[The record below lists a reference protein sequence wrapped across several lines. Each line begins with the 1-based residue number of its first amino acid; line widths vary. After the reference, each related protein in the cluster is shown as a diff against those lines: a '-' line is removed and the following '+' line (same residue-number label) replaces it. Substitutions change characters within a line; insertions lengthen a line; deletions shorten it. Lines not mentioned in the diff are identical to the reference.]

1 MWPGGV
7 STDENPVFLVGETL
21 ETKTEPVPV
30 RVRGGKNRPCRFDLC
45 SDFQGD
51 ESLFPSEKYYP
62 DLVEAIVAGIV
73 DLTEIDINKV
83 RIVVKAI
90 VESTETDLDP
100 NLDDV
105 LKVVQ
110 TIAPGV
116 EIDFDEVLIVLH
128 RTRRINHR
136 LCVRWGQY
144 SLVPLLHGP
153 KSVLAQKCSVDKKC
167 LMFSCPKGATSKAKK
182 CGKMVRISSII
193 TQVRIL
199 AYQAAKLGSPYS
211 VELDNLVSQL
221 EAGQWT
227 AMHTLA
233 PECVTMCPGTC
244 KDAAGMFVPAT
255 TPVSRSKCG
264 DVRCHA
270 CPIVTQHVPTRV
282 MTCRNGCKK
291 EDGGPENWC
300 VVCGEDHP
308 HDADCNPR
316 AMWDKLPTDLR
327 KVLREKVKQKLA
339 QFCPKCH
346 RCIEKSEGCDKMTC
360 PCGCKFCLKCG
371 ELLGGDYVT
380 NHLFP
385 VLGGMNA
392 SDLVCR
398 LTVVRQA
405 FAGDVSSLAEVVA
418 AMESGH
424 RRVGQDVTAIAQ
436 EVEPSTIPV
445 ELLPFLQLGGGGA
458 GGGGAGG
465 AGGQLGQMEM
475 DELLAAHMWVADLE

>member
-182 CGKMVRISSII
+182 CGKTVRVSSFIR
-193 TQVRIL
+193 QVRIL
-199 AYQAAKLGSPYS
+199 VYQAVKLGSPYS

-233 PECVTMCPGTC
+233 PECVTMCPGGKC
-244 KDAAGMFVPAT
+244 PGSSGMFVT
-255 TPVSRSKCG
+255 SDKMEC
-264 DVRCHA
+264 
-270 CPIVTQHVPTRV
+270 
-282 MTCRNGCKK
+282 MTCLDKDGKHVKWCPLCMVNHASK
-291 EDGGPENWC
+291 ECPPW
-300 VVCGEDHP
+300 
-308 HDADCNPR
+308 
-316 AMWDKLPTDLR
+316 AMWDKHPADLQ
-327 KVLREKVKQKLA
+327 KVLREKVEQKLA
-339 QFCPKCH
+339 QFCPECH
-346 RCIEKSEGCDKMTC
+346 LCIVKSEGCDKMTC

-465 AGGQLGQMEM
+465 AGGAGGQLGQMEM